1 MVQLNFKNETKS
13 RDADRRASIN
23 PNTTNLF
30 ARHPLGPLQEAT
42 IHKLIN

>member
-1 MVQLNFKNETKS
+1 MVQLDFKNETKS
-13 RDADRRASIN
+13 IDAGRRASIN

-30 ARHPLGPLQEAT
+30 AWYPLGPLEEAT